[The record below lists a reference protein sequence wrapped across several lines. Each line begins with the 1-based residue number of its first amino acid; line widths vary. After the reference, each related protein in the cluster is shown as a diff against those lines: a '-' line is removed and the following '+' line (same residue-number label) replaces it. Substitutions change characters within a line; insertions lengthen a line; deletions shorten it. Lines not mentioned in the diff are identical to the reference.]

1 MNDLSSPND
10 PFGKRAVQGLYRQAA
25 SLLARWRAGA
35 LLGALL
41 LLWEAG
47 ARLIPQRTM
56 IVPAPTLILGALIGK
71 SSVFVTAIQ
80 PTILE
85 AAAGFLIGCT
95 VALVLAVV
103 FVRWKAAEQSLYNLA
118 VTLNSVPYLAIIPL
132 LVIWLGSGFAP
143 KIAIAAL
150 ATFFPMLVNATRGL
164 KATDPQSLDMM
175 YVLNAS
181 WAQTFIKLRL
191 PMSLPYLF
199 AAFKISAP
207 AAVLGATVGE
217 WIGSKTGIGY
227 LILTSMFSFDVLMLW
242 ATMLV
247 SALVAL
253 SGFLFFVALERVT
266 VGRWSESV
274 TDEE

>member
-1 MNDLSSPND
+1 MNDLSSPNKAL
-10 PFGKRAVQGLYRQAA
+10 GKRAVQGLYSQTA
-25 SLLARWRAGA
+25 SMLANWRAGT
-35 LLGALL
+35 LLMALL
-41 LLWEAG
+41 LLWETS

-56 IVPAPTLILGALIGK
+56 IVPAPTQILVAILAK
-71 SSVFVTAIQ
+71 SSIFVVAIQ

-85 AAAGFLIGCT
+85 AVAGFLSGCT

-118 VTLNSVPYLAIIPL
+118 VTLNSVPYLAVIPL
-132 LVIWLGSGFAP
+132 LVIWLGNGFAP

-150 ATFFPMLVNATRGL
+150 ASFFPMLVNATRGL

-175 YVLNAS
+175 HVLNAS
-181 WAQTFIKLRL
+181 WTQIFIKLRL

-253 SGFLFFVALERVT
+253 SGFLVFVALERVT
-266 VGRWSESV
+266 VGRWSEPI
-274 TDEE
+274 TDED